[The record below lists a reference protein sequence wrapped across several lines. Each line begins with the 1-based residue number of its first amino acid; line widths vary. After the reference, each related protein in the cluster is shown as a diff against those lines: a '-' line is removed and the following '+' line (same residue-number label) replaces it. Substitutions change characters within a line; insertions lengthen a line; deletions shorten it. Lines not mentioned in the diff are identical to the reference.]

1 MCIRDS
7 RYMAD
12 RPALDAELAKG
23 AEKARVVA
31 DATVRRLRNAL
42 GY

>member
-1 MCIRDS
+1 
-7 RYMAD
+7 MAD

-31 DATVRRLRNAL
+31 DATVRRLRDAL